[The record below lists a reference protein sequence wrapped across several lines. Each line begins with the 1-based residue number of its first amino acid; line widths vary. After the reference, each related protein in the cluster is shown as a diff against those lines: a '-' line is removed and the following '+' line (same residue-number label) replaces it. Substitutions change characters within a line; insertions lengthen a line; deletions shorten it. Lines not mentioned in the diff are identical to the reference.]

1 VAQVLSTKPKRVLV
15 GQVAVAVLTQ
25 VVTMEMVV
33 LELLTKVTLV
43 EMELQPRQMDFQAVA
58 VAVLQL

>member
-1 VAQVLSTKPKRVLV
+1 VAQGLNIKPRRVLV

>member
-1 VAQVLSTKPKRVLV
+1 VDQVVEVVVT
-15 GQVAVAVLTQ
+15 T

-43 EMELQPRQMDFQAVA
+43 EMEL
-58 VAVLQL
+58 LT